1 MATAHQSLILS
12 AVRADANT
20 EVDTDYPNLLR
31 YCTHKKAERQRVADS
46 FFVGDLSEAKQAI
59 TVVTFGGVARGP
71 RQPAGIHCG
80 APVGVMPVR
89 LR

>member
-31 YCTHKKAERQRVADS
+31 YCTHKKAERQRVADA
-46 FFVGDLSEAKQAI
+46 FFGGDLSEAKQRDI
-59 TVVTFGGVARGP
+59 GCKKW
-71 RQPAGIHCG
+71 QSSL
-80 APVGVMPVR
+80 MS
-89 LR
+89 L